1 MIQQD
6 FHMPQVSPQDVAR
19 ILGAMGQL
27 MDQLHACD
35 LALQDAVSDITSTAA
50 GVPTDF
56 SHLQH
61 IDLVTQTHAD
71 LARFL
76 PQLADCLVGHPVHQK
91 KLAGA
96 LTLHSLQNLLLGLVS
111 TTSEDEVEAG
121 ELSLF

>member
-1 MIQQD
+1 
-6 FHMPQVSPQDVAR
+6 MPSVGPQDVAR

-27 MDQLHACD
+27 MEKLHSSD
-35 LALQDAVSDITSTAA
+35 LALQDAVSVMTSQTKGAA
-50 GVPTDF
+50 PDF
-56 SHLQH
+56 SQLQH

-76 PQLADCLVGHPVHQK
+76 PQLADCLVGHPVHHG

-96 LTLHSLQNLLLGLVS
+96 LTLHSLQNMLLGLAGS
-111 TTSEDEVEAG
+111 QDCDPENVEAG

>member
-1 MIQQD
+1 
-6 FHMPQVSPQDVAR
+6 MPSVSSGDVAR

-27 MDQLHACD
+27 RERLHECD
-35 LALQDAVSDITSTAA
+35 ITLQDAVSDLTSRSDCL
-50 GVPTDF
+50 PTDF
-56 SHLQH
+56 AHLQH

-76 PQLADCLVGHPVHQK
+76 PQLADCLVGHPVQHG

-96 LTLHSLQNLLLGLVS
+96 LTLHSLQNVLLGLNGAADDAEEE
-111 TTSEDEVEAG
+111 TLEAG

>member
-1 MIQQD
+1 
-6 FHMPQVSPQDVAR
+6 MPSVSPQDVAR

-27 MDQLHACD
+27 MEQLYSSD
-35 LALQDAVSDITSTAA
+35 LALQDAVSDMTQKTTGAVS
-50 GVPTDF
+50 DF
-56 SHLQH
+56 GHLQH

-76 PQLADCLVGHPVHQK
+76 PQLADCLVGHPVEHE

-96 LTLHSLQNLLLGLVS
+96 LTLHSLQNVLLGLASSNVVN
-111 TTSEDEVEAG
+111 TEEDVEAG